1 MDKDKKLQEQVDDLR
16 SAFVLLVMAG
26 QGNGNL
32 PVDYDDLLDD
42 LNAITTLPVDDL
54 KNILWLGGYC

>member
-1 MDKDKKLQEQVDDLR
+1 MEKDKKLQEQVDDLR

-54 KNILWLGGYC
+54 EKILWLGGYC